1 MQTTGWEFGKYL
13 IAPVVSALLG
23 YLIGAFTKI
32 SKSEHKQALETQEKH
47 WSEKFASLE
56 KQVEKQG
63 ERNSKFET
71 ALADKVSKGELKE
84 AVTDLKLAITEMRAE
99 LREDFVAL
107 RAALNA
113 RP

>member
-23 YLIGAFTKI
+23 YLIGAFTKV
-32 SKSEHKQALETQEKH
+32 SKTEHKSAMETQDKH
-47 WSEKFASLE
+47 WLERFASLE
-56 KQVEKQG
+56 KHQEKFS
-63 ERNSKFET
+63 ERISRFEQE
-71 ALADKVSKGELKE
+71 LRDKVSKAELKE
-84 AVTDLKLAITEMRAE
+84 AVNDLKAIIMEMKTE
-99 LREDFVAL
+99 LREDFVQL

>member
-23 YLIGAFTKI
+23 YLIGAFTKV
-32 SKSEHKQALETQEKH
+32 SKADHKATYDALEGR
-47 WSEKFASLE
+47 LE
-56 KQVEKQG
+56 KQQEKLG
-63 ERNSKFET
+63 ERISKFEQE
-71 ALADKVSKGELKE
+71 LRDKVSKVELKE
-84 AVTDLKLAITEMRAE
+84 AVSDLKAIIMEMKTE

>member
-1 MQTTGWEFGKYL
+1 MQTTSWEFGKYL

-23 YLIGAFTKI
+23 YLIGAFTKV
-32 SKSEHKQALETQEKH
+32 SKADHKATYDALEGR
-47 WSEKFASLE
+47 LE
-56 KQVEKQG
+56 KQQEKLG
-63 ERNSKFET
+63 ERISKFEQE
-71 ALADKVSKGELKE
+71 LRDKVSKAELKE
-84 AVTDLKLAITEMRAE
+84 AVSDLKAIIMEMKTE

>member
-23 YLIGAFTKI
+23 YLIGAFTKV
-32 SKSEHKQALETQEKH
+32 SKTDHKATYDALE
-47 WSEKFASLE
+47 SRIE
-56 KQVEKQG
+56 KQHEKLG
-63 ERNSKFET
+63 ERISKFE
-71 ALADKVSKGELKE
+71 AELRDKVSKAELKE
-84 AVTDLKLAITEMRAE
+84 AVNDLKAIVMEMKTE
-99 LREDFVAL
+99 LREDFVQL